1 MNRADRMHAT
11 TSPALK
17 FDSPRPRATAVMA
30 ALLALLA
37 ASGAAADDAT
47 RAFLKCMELRDDAA
61 RLACYDRLAGEWV
74 ELGAPALRSAP
85 ATTLPPAAV
94 PGAPSPATPAT
105 PPAAASA
112 APVPAAPRSAGEAAT
127 EARAP
132 VAEEYFGM
140 ESRAVGETLDSIS
153 AYVVGGFR
161 GWSGNT
167 QFELS
172 NGQVWEQAVSGR
184 FEYGGAD
191 REVTIRRGA
200 FGSFLLSPEG
210 LNRNVRVR
218 RVR

>member
-1 MNRADRMHAT
+1 MHAT
-11 TSPALK
+11 TSLALK
-17 FDSPRPRATAVMA
+17 FNSRRPRALAVMA
-30 ALLALLA
+30 AALALLA
-37 ASGAAADDAT
+37 SGSALADDAT

-74 ELGAPALRSAP
+74 ELGAPGLRSAP
-85 ATTLPPAAV
+85 GAAPAGALPPAAV
-94 PGAPSPATPAT
+94 PGSPPAALPGT
-105 PPAAASA
+105 PPAAVGA
-112 APVPAAPRSAGEAAT
+112 ATAPAAPRSAGDTAT

-132 VAEEYFGM
+132 MAEEYFGM

-153 AYVVGGFR
+153 AYVVGGFQ

>member
-1 MNRADRMHAT
+1 MHAT

-17 FDSPRPRATAVMA
+17 FNSPMARASVFIA
-30 ALLALLA
+30 AALALLA
-37 ASGAAADDAT
+37 SGGALADDAA

-74 ELGAPALRSAP
+74 ELGAPGVRSAP
-85 ATTLPPAAV
+85 GAAPAVALPPAVV
-94 PGAPSPATPAT
+94 PGS

-112 APVPAAPRSAGEAAT
+112 VPAPAAPRSADEAAT
-127 EARAP
+127 ESRP
-132 VAEEYFGM
+132 PMAEEFFGM
-140 ESRAVGETLDSIS
+140 ESRAVGESLESIS

-172 NGQVWEQAVSGR
+172 NGQVWEQAAPGR
-184 FEYGGAD
+184 FDYGAAD
-191 REVTIRRGA
+191 RAVSIRRGA

-210 LNRNVRVR
+210 LNRSVRVR